1 MGQAILKRPI
11 SVVSC
16 IHSGDLRVVPIIAI
30 DFSMGNLTFDDNMNL
45 HSTNPQRQND
55 YRDIIKMIASSYA
68 NVTNLPIF
76 GFGAKTSKYSSKPT
90 AMFPMTRSI
99 RNPFT
104 PNDDET
110 LMQTY
115 TDCLSNIEGS
125 LPVNL
130 NTLLGFFK

>member
-1 MGQAILKRPI
+1 
-11 SVVSC
+11 
-16 IHSGDLRVVPIIAI
+16 
-30 DFSMGNLTFDDNMNL
+30 
-45 HSTNPQRQND
+45 
-55 YRDIIKMIASSYA
+55 
-68 NVTNLPIF
+68 
-76 GFGAKTSKYSSKPT
+76 
-90 AMFPMTRSI
+90 MFPMTRSI